1 MIIQPNGDQAIILQF
16 SDEVSIEMN
25 EKIYQFCV
33 QLERSSIKGV
43 VEWVPAYNSVTI
55 YYDPCIIL
63 YQDLVSIMMSL
74 EQEVE
79 TDVQMERRTILVPV
93 LYGGEYGPDLQKLAI
108 SKGISMEEIMKRH
121 MEPTYLVYMLGFL
134 PGFPYLGGLD
144 PSLSAPRLEKPRKI
158 VPAGS
163 VGIAHEQTGIY
174 PIDSPGGWN
183 IIGRTPVPLFNP
195 EQEQNA
201 FVFQPS
207 DWVKFYSIT
216 EEQYNEIS
224 QDTTYQIKIVR

>member
-1 MIIQPNGDQAIILQF
+1 MIIKPNGDQAIILQF
-16 SDEVSIEMN
+16 SDEVSIEIN
-25 EKIYQFCV
+25 EKIYQFCL
-33 QLERSSIKGV
+33 QLDRSSIRGV

-63 YQDLVSIMMSL
+63 YQDLVSKMMSL
-74 EQEVE
+74 DQEVE
-79 TDVQMERRTILVPV
+79 TDVQMERRTIFVPV
-93 LYGGEYGPDLQKLAI
+93 LYGGEYGPDLQKLAV
-108 SKGISMEEIMKRH
+108 SKGISMEEILARH

-144 PSLSAPRLEKPRKI
+144 PSLAAPRLEKPRKI

-174 PIDSPGGWN
+174 PIDSPCGWN
-183 IIGRTPVPLFNP
+183 IIGRTPAPLFNP

-201 FVFQPS
+201 FLLQPG
-207 DWVKFYSIT
+207 DLVKFYSIT